1 MLKAHENKLV
11 YLNERVKECIFF
23 PSLERKTTS
32 FVLLLADLKI
42 CKLKSLFQT

>member
-1 MLKAHENKLV
+1 MLKARKNKIV
-11 YLNERVKECIFF
+11 YFNERVKECIFF

-42 CKLKSLFQT
+42 CKLKNFFQT